1 MRANVIC
8 SRSFIRLAV
17 FELQS
22 EWTVGVGG
30 GEGETLHF
38 PTLSSLLFFNRR
50 PPPIQISFSP
60 QPSSA
65 SKIRDGGHNF
75 VKKLLGTRSP
85 NSRLVCRLDGIIFAK
100 ATYYTLF
107 VFLRNN
113 VATFFANAQLHL
125 VQILNPYLLT

>member
-1 MRANVIC
+1 MLAI
-8 SRSFIRLAV
+8 FIRLAV

-50 PPPIQISFSP
+50 PPIQISFSP

-65 SKIRDGGHNF
+65 NIIRDGGHSF
-75 VKKLLGTRSP
+75 VKKLLGTRLP

-100 ATYYTLF
+100 ATYYMLF

-113 VATFFANAQLHL
+113 VAKFFANAQLHL
-125 VQILNPYLLT
+125 VQVLNPYLLT